1 MVQLYIATSMNKILF
16 CRLASDSTHGLFC
29 FVIVAVYE
37 NNKNKNKINAFSLTE
52 QAVMKL
58 MWSLESSSFS
68 NSTATMGLS
77 TVE

>member
-1 MVQLYIATSMNKILF
+1 MVQLYIVTSMNKIMF
-16 CRLASDSTHGLFC
+16 CRLASDSTQGLFC

-37 NNKNKNKINAFSLTE
+37 NKKNKKNKNAFSLTE